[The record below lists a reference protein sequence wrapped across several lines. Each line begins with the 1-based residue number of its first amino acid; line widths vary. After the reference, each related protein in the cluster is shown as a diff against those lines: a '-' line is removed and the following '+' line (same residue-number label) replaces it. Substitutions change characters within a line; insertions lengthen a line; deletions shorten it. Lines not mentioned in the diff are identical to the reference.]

1 MGQQVHRILPHTPP
15 ASAGRASYSQDAAG
29 GHIRTSLLRG
39 GSQCPVTLSLSLKVS
54 SQHSESRNQ
63 RFAEQPIDLKDGP
76 KLSLHLSARQST
88 CRFLSGI
95 RTRSQGSPCLTLRS
109 TLSEQ
114 PAEKGSEAVCLPGAK
129 NNHKERGGRWAGRRE
144 PTDSQAQFTVNQQT
158 PRGTRKAER
167 RGRVTPHRKGGRR
180 GRKKAL

>member
-1 MGQQVHRILPHTPP
+1 MLQ
-15 ASAGRASYSQDAAG
+15 G

-39 GSQCPVTLSLSLKVS
+39 GSQCPVTLSLSLLYPKVS

-63 RFAEQPIDLKDGP
+63 RFAEQPIDLKNGS

-88 CRFLSGI
+88 CCFLSGI

-129 NNHKERGGRWAGRRE
+129 NNHKERGRGVGRRE
-144 PTDSQAQFTVNQQT
+144 PTNSQAQFTVNQQT